1 MSSACAFAPASIGN
15 VAVGF
20 DILGQSFAGPG
31 DRATVRRVAEPVV
44 RIEAI
49 RGCVS
54 ALPIEAERNTA
65 GRALIALRGAL
76 GLPFGFSIEL
86 DKGIAMGSGMGG
98 SAASCVAALVAAN
111 ALLDRPLQAGELYP
125 FAIEGEAVSSG
136 SRHGDNVGPM
146 LLGGLVLAAPARLV
160 RIDVPDAWHSVV
172 VHPDAILETRHA
184 REVLN
189 AAYRLSDLVGQ
200 SANLALVLSGCHR
213 GDAGMVREGLAD
225 VLVEP
230 RRAPLITG
238 FAAVKQAA
246 LDANAM
252 GASISGAGPSV
263 FAWFENRTD
272 AEAAA
277 PGMQAAFHAAGLA
290 SQAWISPINGP
301 AATLIA

>member
-1 MSSACAFAPASIGN
+1 M
-15 VAVGF
+15 
-20 DILGQSFAGPG
+20 
-31 DRATVRRVAEPVV
+31 
-44 RIEAI
+44 
-49 RGCVS
+49 
-54 ALPIEAERNTA
+54 
-65 GRALIALRGAL
+65 
-76 GLPFGFSIEL
+76 
-86 DKGIAMGSGMGG
+86 
-98 SAASCVAALVAAN
+98 
-111 ALLDRPLQAGELYP
+111 
-125 FAIEGEAVSSG
+125 
-136 SRHGDNVGPM
+136 
-146 LLGGLVLAAPARLV
+146 
-160 RIDVPDAWHSVV
+160 
-172 VHPDAILETRHA
+172 HPDAVLETRHA

>member
-65 GRALIALRGAL
+65 GRALIALREAL

-125 FAIEGEAVSSG
+125 FAID
-136 SRHGDNVGPM
+136 GDNVGPM

-172 VHPDAILETRHA
+172 VHPDAVLETRHA